1 MGLLTEQKYLLGA
14 RLRALA
20 PALLGFAVLSALFC
34 SPARADASP
43 DLSPGIT
50 PGQQWLR
57 GIETR
62 DPGRL
67 QALFDQGYDQPDLA
81 TEKGKTA
88 LMVAAQAGDLSLCE
102 ALLRAGAD
110 VNLSNENGGSPLMH
124 AAVGGNLAIVSLMLA
139 RGAAVDSQAVN
150 GWSAITLA
158 AAKGFTP
165 IVETLLSA
173 GANPNLND
181 IFGWSP
187 LMHAV
192 EQNRAAIVEVFL
204 AQGEVEINV
213 RNNDGVTALHR
224 AAALGYLDIARS
236 LIRAGAR
243 TDLQDRTGRTPL
255 DYARQSGNAE
265 IAQELTG

>member
-1 MGLLTEQKYLLGA
+1 MSM
-14 RLRALA
+14 RR
-20 PALLGFAVLSALFC
+20 VLSFIVTVTVIACAFFALRTDEW
-34 SPARADASP
+34 AQADEPVSVLVEAP
-43 DLSPGIT
+43 L
-50 PGQQWLR
+50 GQQWIR
-57 GIETR
+57 AIETR
-62 DPGRL
+62 DPEAL
-67 QALFDQGYDQPDLA
+67 QRVFDAGYRQVDLS

-88 LMVAAQAGDLSLCE
+88 LMVAAQAAEPELCSE
-102 ALLRAGAD
+102 LLKAGAD
-110 VNLSNENGGSPLMH
+110 VNLSNQNGGTPLMH

-192 EQNRAAIVEVFL
+192 EQNRGAIVEVFL

-236 LIRAGAR
+236 LIQAGAR

-255 DYARQSGNAE
+255 DYARQAGNAE
-265 IAQELTG
+265 IARELTG